1 MGTLTFALLY
11 KGVQRTI
18 EQRTIEILCMIFL
31 CTFQSHIVQFV
42 LNVEKISGAKHS
54 YCVKQCEIFV
64 FNYVCQYSVLFGS
77 SLKIFNMKICQKK
90 VGEKLLI
97 NK

>member
-31 CTFQSHIVQFV
+31 CTFQSHI
-42 LNVEKISGAKHS
+42 GA
-54 YCVKQCEIFV
+54 
-64 FNYVCQYSVLFGS
+64 
-77 SLKIFNMKICQKK
+77 ICIKCGKDIWSKTQ
-90 VGEKLLI
+90 LLREAV
-97 NK
+97 